1 MAAGKGEE
9 GEDDSVSK
17 EEDEAVTA
25 EESEEAD
32 REVEGELCGGREA
45 GGGPGEE
52 YERGEGLDAAEERV
66 YAAEWAVAAPGCDLL
81 RRDGIHLI

>member
-1 MAAGKGEE
+1 MTAGKGEE

-32 REVEGELCGGREA
+32 REAEGEFCCCREA
-45 GGGPGEE
+45 YGGPGEE
-52 YERGEGLDAAEERV
+52 DERGEGLDAAEESV
-66 YAAEWAVAAPGCDLL
+66 YAADSAVAAPGCDLL
-81 RRDGIHLI
+81 RHDGIHLI